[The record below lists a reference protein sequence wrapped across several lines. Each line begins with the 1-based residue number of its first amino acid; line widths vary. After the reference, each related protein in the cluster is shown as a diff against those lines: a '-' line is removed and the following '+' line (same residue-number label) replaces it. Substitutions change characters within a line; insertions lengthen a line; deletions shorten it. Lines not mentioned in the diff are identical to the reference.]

1 MATCPRCR
9 GHLTDNHRCPR
20 RPGRVA
26 AEIILAALAGG
37 LVAPAVVA
45 LFDPA
50 DQLTHIDLAA
60 VAVGIFV
67 GIGVDRLLR
76 G

>member
-26 AEIILAALAGG
+26 AEILLAALGG
-37 LVAPAVVA
+37 GVLALVLVA
-45 LFDPA
+45 LFDPG
-50 DQLTHIDLAA
+50 DRLTHIDIAA
-60 VAVGIFV
+60 AAVGIFG
-67 GIGVDRLLR
+67 GIGLDRLLR

>member
-37 LVAPAVVA
+37 LLALIVVA
-45 LFDPA
+45 LVDPGGE
-50 DQLTHIDLAA
+50 LTHIDTAA
-60 VAVGIFV
+60 VAVGIFG
-67 GIGVDRLLR
+67 GIGLDRLLR

>member
-20 RPGRVA
+20 RPGKVA

-37 LVAPAVVA
+37 LFALVVVA
-45 LFDPA
+45 LFDPG
-50 DQLTHIDLAA
+50 DQLTHIDKAA
-60 VAVGIFV
+60 VAVGMFA
-67 GIGVDRLLR
+67 GIGLDRLLR